1 MKKAKRKKTFPSLVV
16 RKWRLEGGKAF
27 PPIPNERKRQ
37 WGMGIHY
44 PPTPKEK
51 EVAKNWTRCPPPF
64 VACASKSLN
73 AIAPIK

>member
-1 MKKAKRKKTFPSLVV
+1 MKAKKTKPFPSLV
-16 RKWRLEGGKAF
+16 RKWRLEGQKDF

-51 EVAKNWTRCPPPF
+51 EVAK
-64 VACASKSLN
+64 K
-73 AIAPIK
+73 

>member
-1 MKKAKRKKTFPSLVV
+1 LKKAKKKQNLSPHLLSGNGD
-16 RKWRLEGGKAF
+16 WRGEKDF

-51 EVAKNWTRCPPPF
+51 EVAK
-64 VACASKSLN
+64 K
-73 AIAPIK
+73 